1 METASSRPAR
11 DLAPVLERLLRIGFL
26 LGGLLSIANG
36 IWMLADPSGWFELVP
51 GPASDYGPVN
61 SHFIQDVGGWY
72 MAGGVLFLF
81 ASTNPLRFGG
91 VTLIVMLLSNGAHAI
106 SHLVAVISGK
116 VDASHWATDMP
127 VVLAPV
133 IVLVLL
139 LWVWWSLVSSK
150 EPERRREPADIRTSD
165 ESAA

>member
-1 METASSRPAR
+1 
-11 DLAPVLERLLRIGFL
+11 
-26 LGGLLSIANG
+26 
-36 IWMLADPSGWFELVP
+36 
-51 GPASDYGPVN
+51 
-61 SHFIQDVGGWY
+61 

-133 IVLVLL
+133 IVLALL
-139 LWVWWSLVSSK
+139 LWVWWSLVSSR
-150 EPERRREPADIRTSD
+150 EPRRRAATDDVQSADEPA
-165 ESAA
+165 A